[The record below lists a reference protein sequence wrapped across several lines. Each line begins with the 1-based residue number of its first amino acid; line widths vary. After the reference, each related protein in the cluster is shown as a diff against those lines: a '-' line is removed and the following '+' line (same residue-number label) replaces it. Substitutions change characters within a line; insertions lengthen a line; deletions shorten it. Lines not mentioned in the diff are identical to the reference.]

1 MVAAAGY
8 AVQNVFPPCE
18 NPDRPSLMPE
28 EVAEGKGA
36 CNSTTVKAVQLCEV
50 PMQPFYS
57 SFAMQEPVPMGDFP
71 KKN

>member
-1 MVAAAGY
+1 
-8 AVQNVFPPCE
+8 
-18 NPDRPSLMPE
+18 MPE

-36 CNSTTVKAVQLCEV
+36 CNSMTVKAVQLCDV

-57 SFAMQEPVPMGDFP
+57 SFAMQEPVPMGDYP

>member
-1 MVAAAGY
+1 
-8 AVQNVFPPCE
+8 
-18 NPDRPSLMPE
+18 MPE